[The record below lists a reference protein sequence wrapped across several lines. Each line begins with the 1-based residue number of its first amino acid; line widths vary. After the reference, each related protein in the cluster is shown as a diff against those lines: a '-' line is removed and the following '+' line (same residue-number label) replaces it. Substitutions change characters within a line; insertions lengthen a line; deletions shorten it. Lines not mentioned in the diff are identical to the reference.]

1 MAKAVTKKLL
11 ALEAGTTS
19 GILPGSTHSKILS
32 VGYLLEDVKEKEEKL
47 KTASRV
53 EGHLILP

>member
-32 VGYLLEDVKEKEEKL
+32 VGYLLEHVEEK
-47 KTASRV
+47 REV
-53 EGHLILP
+53 EDCIKS